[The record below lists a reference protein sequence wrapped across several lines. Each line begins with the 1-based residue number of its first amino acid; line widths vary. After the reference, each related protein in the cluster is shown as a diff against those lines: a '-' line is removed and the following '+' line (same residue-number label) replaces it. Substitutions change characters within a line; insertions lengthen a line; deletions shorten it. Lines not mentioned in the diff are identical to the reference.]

1 MEQTHVIH
9 FSADEQCRVIIG
21 SWQGAVARY
30 SLVQRTIAI
39 VDSKVAALCDLYEH
53 FHEVIVIE
61 GGEGAKSID
70 VARGLWESLVE
81 VGADRHTLLVGVG
94 GGTITDLVGFVAS
107 TFMRGLK
114 FLLLPTTLLGQ
125 VDAAVGGKCGVN
137 LGGYKNMVGTFA
149 LPEEVVCDPQWL
161 CSLPEREWRCGMAE
175 IIKTAIVGDVQ
186 LFKLLEDNDLEK
198 VMNDADLLS
207 EVVARTVAVKC
218 RVVNEDFREG
228 GLRRVLNLGHT
239 LAHAIESH
247 TERYSHGEAV
257 AVGLAYVAR
266 MAASRGE
273 LSAEDCGRIV
283 SLLERYGLPTSVEM
297 DMAQLEEAMMHD
309 KKNKNGEIG
318 WVVPRNIGDM
328 I

>member
-21 SWQGAVARY
+21 SWQGVVARY
-30 SLVQRTIAI
+30 SFVQRTIAI

-149 LPEEVVCDPQWL
+149 LPEQVVCDPQWL

-297 DMAQLEEAMMHD
+297 DMARLEEAMMHD

>member
-9 FSADEQCRVIIG
+9 FSADEQCRVTIG
-21 SWQGAVARY
+21 SWQKAVALCC
-30 SLVQRTIAI
+30 SLRRTIAI
-39 VDSKVAALCDLYEH
+39 VDSKVAAMCDLYEY
-53 FHEVIVIE
+53 FNEVIVIE
-61 GGEGAKSID
+61 GGEGTKSID

-94 GGTITDLVGFVAS
+94 GGTVTDLVGFVAS

-161 CSLPEREWRCGMAE
+161 CSLPEREWRYGMAE
-175 IIKTAIVGDVQ
+175 IIKTAIVGDAQ
-186 LFKLLEDNDLEK
+186 LFKLLEDNDLEG

-207 EVVARTVAVKC
+207 EIVARTVAVKC

-239 LAHAIESH
+239 LAHAIESR

-266 MAASRGE
+266 MAEERGE
-273 LSAEDCGRIV
+273 LSADDCGRIV

-297 DMAQLEEAMMHD
+297 DMAPLEEAMMHD

-318 WVVPRNIGDM
+318 WVVPRNIGGM

>member
-9 FSADEQCRVIIG
+9 FSADEQCRVTIG

-161 CSLPEREWRCGMAE
+161 CSLPEREWRCGIAE

>member
-175 IIKTAIVGDVQ
+175 VIKTAIVGDVQ

-273 LSAEDCGRIV
+273 LSVEDCGRIV

-297 DMAQLEEAMMHD
+297 DMARLEEAMMHD

>member
-9 FSADEQCRVIIG
+9 FSADEQCRVTIG

-297 DMAQLEEAMMHD
+297 DMARLEEAMMHD